1 MDDLSWGKMRVWVS
15 VLSRRCLSFT
25 PDLLRFFTKRHS
37 EGHRNTRYA
46 AEYDD
51 ILPFCVV

>member
-15 VLSRRCLSFT
+15 GLSRRCLSFT

-37 EGHRNTRYA
+37 EGNRNTRYA
-46 AEYDD
+46 AENDD